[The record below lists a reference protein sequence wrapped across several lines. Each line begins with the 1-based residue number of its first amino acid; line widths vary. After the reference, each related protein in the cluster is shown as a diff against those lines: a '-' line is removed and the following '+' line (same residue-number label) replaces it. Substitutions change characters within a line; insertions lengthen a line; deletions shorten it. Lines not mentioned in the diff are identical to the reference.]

1 MAIECIGSSLPAT
14 GQTTCYD
21 TEGNVINCGSAE
33 WPGQDGFYQAGC
45 PSAGRFV
52 DNGDGTV
59 TDSCTGLVW
68 QKDTADVNGDG
79 RPDLVTANQ
88 TDGSVSVLLNLGAA
102 PTDVGPA
109 LSDLPQT
116 LRLLASRPNPAR
128 GSSEIRLLLPSACT
142 VDVVLFDLAG
152 RRVRSLAAGE
162 PMTPGEHGLR
172 WDGRDGFGVP
182 VRDGVYLVRAR
193 AGSEVAVGKV
203 VVLR

>member
-68 QKDTADVNGDG
+68 QKDTADINGDG
-79 RPDLVTANQ
+79 TIDLDDELTWQDALKYC
-88 TDGSVSVLLNLGAA
+88 DG
-102 PTDVGPA
+102 
-109 LSDLPQT
+109 LSFAGHDDWRLP
-116 LRLLASRPNPAR
+116 N
-128 GSSEIRLLLPSACT
+128 
-142 VDVVLFDLAG
+142 
-152 RRVRSLAAGE
+152 VRE
-162 PMTPGEHGLR
+162 
-172 WDGRDGFGVP
+172 
-182 VRDGVYLVRAR
+182 
-193 AGSEVAVGKV
+193 
-203 VVLR
+203 